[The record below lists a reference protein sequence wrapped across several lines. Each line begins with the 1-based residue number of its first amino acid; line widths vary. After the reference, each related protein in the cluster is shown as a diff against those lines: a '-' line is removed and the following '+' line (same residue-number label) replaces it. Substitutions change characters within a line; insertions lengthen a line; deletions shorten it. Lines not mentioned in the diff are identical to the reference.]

1 MQFNL
6 YPVMPRRYN
15 GSMNEQNTK
24 YINAEAT
31 KEALLH
37 RAEILFAELGFAK
50 TSIDEIVKHEQLTK
64 GAFYYHF
71 KDKKAIFEQ
80 VVDRFLEKIVV
91 RINGAAGVKK
101 DPWERAMTAL
111 DIYLEECLQPS
122 YRRIVLQEGPAALG
136 WKQWREKEKRSVMSV
151 SALLLQELMESGHI
165 TKQPPDLLAD
175 ILFGAVTEAAIGIAE
190 ADDPTA
196 ARTQVGS
203 ILERMLRSF

>member
-1 MQFNL
+1 
-6 YPVMPRRYN
+6 
-15 GSMNEQNTK
+15 MNEQNAK

-31 KEALLH
+31 KEALLR
-37 RAEILFAELGFAK
+37 RAESLFAEFGFAK

-71 KDKKAIFEQ
+71 KDKKTIFEQ
-80 VVDRFLEKIVV
+80 VVDRFLNEMVQQ
-91 RINGAAGVKK
+91 INRAIADKK

-111 DIYLEECLQPS
+111 NMYLEGCLQQS
-122 YRRIVLQEGPAALG
+122 YRQIVLQEGPVTLG

-165 TKQPPDLLAD
+165 STQPSGLLAD

-190 ADDPTA
+190 ADDPVA

-203 ILERMLRSF
+203 ILETMLRSF